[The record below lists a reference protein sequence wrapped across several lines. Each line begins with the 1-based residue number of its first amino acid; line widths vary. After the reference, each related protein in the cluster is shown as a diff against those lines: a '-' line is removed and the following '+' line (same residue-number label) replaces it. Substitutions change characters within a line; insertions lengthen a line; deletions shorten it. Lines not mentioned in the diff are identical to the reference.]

1 MIMSKH
7 HIAEEQMV
15 YAKVLNLGMKVGLA
29 SLVISF
35 ALYVLGI
42 MEPHIPLQDLP
53 KYWKLP
59 VHEYLKQTNIHQGWS
74 WLYMLNKGDFLNFI
88 GIAFL
93 AGVSI
98 ICYLSI
104 IPSLFRKKDTIYA
117 VLAIIEVAVL
127 VLAAS
132 GLLKGGG
139 H

>member
-1 MIMSKH
+1 MSKYH
-7 HIAEEQMV
+7 VTEEQIS
-15 YAKVLNLGMKVGLA
+15 YAKILDLGMKLGL
-29 SLVISF
+29 LLLIISF
-35 ALYVLGI
+35 TIYVLGI
-42 MEPHIPLQDLP
+42 FTPHVPLEDLP

-59 VHEYLKQTNIHQGWS
+59 VHDYLKEAGIQQGWS
-74 WLYMLNKGDFLNFI
+74 WLHHLNQGDFLNFV

-104 IPSLFRKKDTIYA
+104 IPTLFRKGDTIYA
-117 VLAIIEVAVL
+117 FLAIAEVVVL

-132 GLLKGGG
+132 GLLKSGG

>member
-1 MIMSKH
+1 MTKYH
-7 HIAEEQMV
+7 VTEEQIA
-15 YAKVLNLGMKVGLA
+15 YAKILDLGMKVGLVA
-29 SLVISF
+29 LVISF
-35 ALYVLGI
+35 GLYVLGV
-42 MEPHIPLQDLP
+42 MEPHVPLQDLP

-59 VHEYLKQTNIHQGWS
+59 VHEYLKQANIHEGWS
-74 WLYMLNKGDFLNFI
+74 WLHMLHKGDFLNFV

-104 IPSLFRKKDTIYA
+104 IPALFRKKDTIYA
-117 VLAIIEVAVL
+117 FLAIAEVTVL

-132 GLLKGGG
+132 GILKGGG

>member
-1 MIMSKH
+1 MTKYH
-7 HIAEEQMV
+7 VTEEQIA
-15 YAKVLNLGMKVGLA
+15 YAKILDLGMKVGLLA
-29 SLVISF
+29 LVISF
-35 ALYVLGI
+35 GLYVLGI
-42 MEPHIPLQDLP
+42 MEPHVPLQDLP

-59 VHEYLKQTNIHQGWS
+59 VHEYLKQTNIHEGWS
-74 WLYMLNKGDFLNFI
+74 WLHMLNKGDFLNFV

-104 IPSLFRKKDTIYA
+104 IPALFRKKDTIYA
-117 VLAIIEVAVL
+117 FLAIAEVVVL

-132 GLLKGGG
+132 GLLKAGG

>member
-1 MIMSKH
+1 MSKYH
-7 HIAEEQMV
+7 VTEEQIV
-15 YAKVLNLGMKVGLA
+15 YAKILDLGMKIGLCA
-29 SLVISF
+29 LVISF
-35 ALYVLGI
+35 GLYVLGI
-42 MEPHIPLQDLP
+42 MEPYVPLQDLP

-59 VHEYLKQTNIHQGWS
+59 VHEYLKQANIHEGWS
-74 WLYMLNKGDFLNFI
+74 WLYMLNKGDFLNFV

-98 ICYLSI
+98 ICYLRV
-104 IPSLFRKKDTIYA
+104 IPSLFQKKDFIYA
-117 VLAIIEVAVL
+117 FLAIAEVTVL

>member
-1 MIMSKH
+1 MSKH
-7 HIAEEQMV
+7 QYVTEEQIA
-15 YAKVLNLGMKVGLA
+15 YAKILDLGMKVGLLF
-29 SLVISF
+29 LVISF
-35 ALYVLGI
+35 AIYVFGI
-42 MEPHIPLQDLP
+42 LTPHVPLDELP

-59 VHEYLKQTNIHQGWS
+59 VQEYLKQTGIHPGWS
-74 WLYMLNKGDFLNFI
+74 WLYLLNRGDFLNFV

-104 IPSLFRKKDTIYA
+104 IPTLFRKNDIIYA
-117 VLAIIEVAVL
+117 FLAIAEVLVL

-132 GLLKGGG
+132 GVLKSGG

>member
-1 MIMSKH
+1 MSKYH
-7 HIAEEQMV
+7 VTEEQIA
-15 YAKVLNLGMKVGLA
+15 YAKILDLGMKVGLCA
-29 SLVISF
+29 LVISF
-35 ALYVLGI
+35 GLYVLGI
-42 MEPHIPLQDLP
+42 VEPHIPLQDLP

-59 VHEYLKQTNIHQGWS
+59 VHEYLQQTGIHQGWS
-74 WLYMLNKGDFLNFI
+74 WLYMLNKGDFLNFV

-98 ICYLSI
+98 ICYLRI

-117 VLAIIEVAVL
+117 FLAIAEVVVL

-132 GLLKGGG
+132 GLLKSGG

>member
-1 MIMSKH
+1 MIMSEH
-7 HIAEEQMV
+7 HVTEEQLV

-29 SLVISF
+29 ALVISF

-104 IPSLFRKKDTIYA
+104 IPSLFRKKDIIYA
-117 VLAIIEVAVL
+117 VLAIVEVAVL

-132 GLLKGGG
+132 GVLKGGG